1 MKTLPAP
8 DVLIR
13 AWLHD
18 PHAITVAAFAI
29 SGAIFSV
36 AAWQIQRNL
45 RHNEPGLR
53 APVALPLALIISAA
67 GIFGASRLP
76 SSLQYGCSQYTSCVS
91 AAADV
96 HMRIA
101 APDSGA
107 GPMSQLSIHQLIFFG
122 VIMGGASVVT
132 PRA

>member
-29 SGAIFSV
+29 SGVFFSV

-53 APVALPLALIISAA
+53 LPLALPFALTISA
-67 GIFGASRLP
+67 FGLFAANPAEQRALEHRPLLLCERAKFAVRL
-76 SSLQYGCSQYTSCVS
+76 GAKCVR
-91 AAADV
+91 AAA
-96 HMRIA
+96 
-101 APDSGA
+101 A
-107 GPMSQLSIHQLIFFG
+107 GGTL
-122 VIMGGASVVT
+122 
-132 PRA
+132 